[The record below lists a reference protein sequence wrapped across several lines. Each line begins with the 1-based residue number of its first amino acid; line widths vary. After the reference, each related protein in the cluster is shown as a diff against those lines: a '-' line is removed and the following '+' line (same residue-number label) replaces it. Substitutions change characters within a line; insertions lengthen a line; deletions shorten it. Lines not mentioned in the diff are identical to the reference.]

1 VAHDARPRSHNVS
14 ECQTDT
20 GERLNDISDDY
31 IVRLNVEGGHSPEEI
46 AGQIGC
52 STSLVYAR

>member
-1 VAHDARPRSHNVS
+1 VS

-20 GERLNDISDDY
+20 AERLNDISDDY
-31 IVRLNVEGGHSPEEI
+31 IVRLNVEGGHSAAEI